1 MNIPGYQINR
11 EIGKGGMSTVYL
23 AIQESLDRDVALK
36 IMAPALAADADFCK
50 RFLKEGRIIA
60 KLVHPN
66 IVTVYDIGA
75 YKSYYYMALEYAGK
89 GNLTQYIQSGLT
101 VDQSLI
107 ILKQIT
113 SALGY
118 AHSRGFIHRD
128 VKPGNILFRTNNT
141 PLLSDFGIAK
151 ALSSGTQLTM
161 IGLAVGTPQYMSPE
175 QLMAKPVSAQSD
187 FYSLGVV
194 FYEMLTGDR
203 PFEGEDSFSIALKH
217 INKPIP
223 DLPEQYAEFQPFL
236 NKLLAKDPADRF
248 LDSEQLIYA
257 IEEIQARNT
266 FSKTRSYPPI
276 LLGEEELHAVGYQK
290 QESGLLIPPL
300 HLSPHKK
307 VSEEQALRAL
317 APSTV
322 LEPQGDLAA
331 STVQPEIAAPAS
343 SAAVS
348 VRPAN
353 SVIWKWIPGVLL
365 LLILAG
371 SGLYMYYHLLGP
383 EEVLE
388 DAFIRSVS
396 IRSPTDFVQTRMQY
410 LQEAATAY
418 QRILRIDPSNS
429 AANEGLQ
436 TIADKYQRL
445 AQLSWANGNR
455 ELSLTVI
462 DQALSIMPEHNG
474 LLSLRREIEA
484 VKPNTEIDVS
494 DQRKIER
501 LLKEAESYLSAS
513 RFVFPVGENAVE
525 AYKRVLQLD
534 PDNQTALRR
543 LNEMAAFFEQAAR
556 NDLNKGEIKQAI
568 LKIEQGLM
576 INPEYPGLLD
586 LKEKLKSQSG
596 TDTMGP

>member
-1 MNIPGYQINR
+1 
-11 EIGKGGMSTVYL
+11 MSTVYL

-75 YKSYYYMALEYAGK
+75 YEPYYYMALEYAGK

-107 ILKQIT
+107 ILKQIA

-223 DLPEQYAEFQPFL
+223 DLPEQYTEFQPFL

-266 FSKTRSYPPI
+266 FSKTRSDPQI
-276 LLGEEELHAVGYQK
+276 GEEELHAIGYQR

-300 HLSPHKK
+300 HSSQHKK
-307 VSEEQALRAL
+307 ASEEQALRAL

-322 LEPQGDLAA
+322 LEPQGGLAA
-331 STVQPEIAAPAS
+331 TVQPEIAVPAS
-343 SAAVS
+343 SAAAS

-353 SVIWKWIPGVLL
+353 SVMWKWIPGVLL

-371 SGLYMYYHLLGP
+371 SGLYMYYQLLGP

-388 DAFIRSVS
+388 DASIPSVS
-396 IRSPTDFVQTRMQY
+396 IRSPTDFVQTRLQY

-418 QRILRIDPSNS
+418 QRILQIDPSNS
-429 AANEGLQ
+429 AANKGLQ
-436 TIADKYQRL
+436 NIADKYQQL
-445 AQLSWANGNR
+445 AQLSWANVNR

-462 DQALSIMPEHNG
+462 DQGLSIMPEHNG

-484 VKPNTEIDVS
+484 VKPNTEIDIS
-494 DQRKIER
+494 DQRRIEH

-534 PDNQTALRR
+534 PNNETALRR
-543 LNEMAAFFEQAAR
+543 LNELAAFFEQAAR

-576 INPEYPGLLD
+576 INPEHPGLLD

-596 TDTMGP
+596 TDTM